1 MIPLLA
7 ARQIMASLGNRVC
20 ILASLV
26 VLGCSASF
34 ADDVEEA
41 EEKAFREAAALAEPS
56 IVRIQTVGGL
66 DRVGQILAAEGPT
79 TGVVVSADGY
89 IITSSF
95 NFVNQPTSIVVRHPD
110 GRPLPATV
118 VATDHSK
125 MLTLLKVEADDL
137 TPAVAAPA
145 EEVRVGQW
153 ALAMGRTFD
162 EQLPSVSVGIVSALD
177 RIWGKAIQ
185 TDAKTSPV
193 NYGGPLVDIQG
204 RTLGIIVPLSP
215 QGTDEAAGVEWY
227 DGGIGFA
234 IALAD
239 IQRVLD
245 RMKKGEDL
253 HRGLLGV
260 SFPGASGLL
269 GVDPTI
275 DRVRVN
281 SPADKAGIE
290 AGDVL
295 TKVGDVPVTTQSEI
309 KHAMGKYYAG
319 DRLAIV
325 VKRGEKEISA
335 EVDLVAELTPYESGF
350 LGILPTREPTDEEGV
365 GIRHVFVDSPAAKLG
380 LKNRD
385 RIVEFQGTPTP
396 NAATL
401 LDLVSRVQPGEE
413 VSVTWSREGQ
423 QETQKVELS
432 AIPSELPTELRSVP
446 IVPADD
452 AVERPEVGHFSGT
465 IPDGEMT
472 YWAYVPETYNPAATY
487 GLMVW
492 IHPHGDTMEAA
503 VLNKWKTICQQRG
516 VIILAPRAE
525 SISRW
530 TLPETAV
537 VKQLVEKFIEDYSI
551 DRQRVFVH
559 TMAEGGPFALQ
570 LVTKDRDIFAGF
582 SGIGT
587 PLRGKLP
594 ENDPEFRQQFHFVV
608 GANAPLKPRVNA
620 SVEALRKLKFP
631 ATLHEVEGLENGT
644 YPEKTTAETLAVW
657 ADLLDRI

>member
-1 MIPLLA
+1 MTHLHFSKTI
-7 ARQIMASLGNRVC
+7 ASLFCVHVALIMLGTSVC
-20 ILASLV
+20 HAEDL
-26 VLGCSASF
+26 
-34 ADDVEEA
+34 EEA

-79 TGVVVSADGY
+79 TGVVVSSDGFV
-89 IITSSF
+89 ITSSF

-110 GRPLPATV
+110 GRPLPAKI

-125 MLTLLKVEADDL
+125 MLTLLKVDADDL
-137 TPAVAAPA
+137 TPAVTAPA
-145 EEVRVGQW
+145 EEIRVGQW

-162 EQLPSVSVGIVSALD
+162 ENLPSVSVGIVSALD

-204 RTLGIIVPLSP
+204 RVMGVVVPLSP

-234 IALAD
+234 IPLAD
-239 IQRVLD
+239 INRVLD

-290 AGDVL
+290 SGDVL
-295 TKVGDVPVTTQSEI
+295 VKIGDTDVASQSEI

-319 DRLAIV
+319 DRLSIT
-325 VKRGEKEISA
+325 VKRGEENISA
-335 EVDLVAELTPYESGF
+335 DIELVAELAPYESGF
-350 LGILPTREPTDEEGV
+350 LGILPERQSSENAEGV
-365 GIRHVFVDSPAAKLG
+365 GVRYVFLDSPAAKLG

-385 RIVEFQGTPTP
+385 RIVAFDKTETP
-396 NAATL
+396 NAEVL
-401 LDLVSRVQPGEE
+401 LDLVSRMQPGDTA
-413 VSVTWSREGQ
+413 SVTWSSEGKPNTK
-423 QETQKVELS
+423 EVELA
-432 AIPSELPTELRSVP
+432 AIPDQLPDELRSVA
-446 IVPADD
+446 IVPAGD

-472 YWAYVPETYNPAATY
+472 YWAYVPDGYNPAASY

-492 IHPHGDTMEAA
+492 IHPNDDTMEAA
-503 VLNKWKTICQQRG
+503 ILNKWRVICEQRG
-516 VIILAPRAE
+516 LILLAPRAE
-525 SISRW
+525 NITRW

-537 VKQLVEKFIEDYSI
+537 VKQLVEKFLADYSI
-551 DRQRVFVH
+551 DQDRVFVH
-559 TMAEGGPFALQ
+559 TMAEGGPFGLQ
-570 LVTKDRDIFAGF
+570 LVLKNRDLFAGF
-582 SGIGT
+582 SGVGT

-594 ENDPEFRQQFHFVV
+594 ENDPDFRQQFQFIV
-608 GANAPLKPRVNA
+608 GPDDPLKPRINA

-631 ATLHEVEGLENGT
+631 ATLQEIDGLKSGI
-644 YPEKTTAETLAVW
+644 YPEKADVESLAIW

>member
-1 MIPLLA
+1 MKFFSVLA
-7 ARQIMASLGNRVC
+7 ALVMLGSSVC
-20 ILASLV
+20 R
-26 VLGCSASF
+26 
-34 ADDVEEA
+34 ADDLEEA
-41 EEKAFREAAALAEPS
+41 EEKAFREAAALAAPS

-66 DRVGQILAAEGPT
+66 DRVGQILAVEGPT
-79 TGVVVSADGY
+79 TGVVVSEDGY
-89 IITSSF
+89 VITSSF

-137 TPAVAAPA
+137 TPAVATPA
-145 EEVRVGQW
+145 DEVRVGQW

-204 RTLGIIVPLSP
+204 RTLGVVVPMSP

-234 IALAD
+234 IPLTD
-239 IQRVLD
+239 INRVLD
-245 RMKKGEDL
+245 RMKNGEDL

-290 AGDVL
+290 SGDVL
-295 TKVGDVPVTTQSEI
+295 VKIGDIAVASQSEI

-319 DRLAIV
+319 DQLSIA
-325 VKRGEKEISA
+325 VKRGDETISA
-335 EVDLVAELTPYESGF
+335 ELELVAELTPFESGF
-350 LGILPTREPTDEEGV
+350 LGILPDREQSKNEEGV
-365 GIRHVFVDSPAAKLG
+365 GVRHVFADSPAAKLG

-385 RIVEFQGTPTP
+385 RILEFNETATPD
-396 NAATL
+396 AATL
-401 LDLVSRVQPGEE
+401 LDLVSRVQPGETA
-413 VSVTWSREGQ
+413 SVTWSQEG
-423 QETQKVELS
+423 EKKTEKVELT
-432 AIPSELPTELRSVP
+432 AIPDQLPDELRSVA
-446 IVPADD
+446 IVPPNDET
-452 AVERPEVGHFSGT
+452 ERPEVGHFSGT

-472 YWAYVPETYNPAATY
+472 YWAYVPNTYNPAASY
-487 GLMVW
+487 GVMVW
-492 IHPHGDTMEAA
+492 IHPNDDTMEAA
-503 VLNKWKTICQQRG
+503 ILDKWRVICQQRG
-516 VIILAPRAE
+516 LILLAPRAE
-525 SISRW
+525 SITRW

-537 VKQLVEKFIEDYSI
+537 VKQLVEKFLEDYSI
-551 DRQRVFVH
+551 DRKRVFVH
-559 TMAEGGPFALQ
+559 TMAEGGPFGLQ
-570 LVTKDRDIFAGF
+570 LVFKNRDLFTGF

-594 ENDPEFRQQFHFVV
+594 ENDPDFRQQFQFIV
-608 GANAPLKPRVNA
+608 GPDDPLKPRINA
-620 SVEALRKLKFP
+620 SAEALRKLKFP
-631 ATLHEVEGLENGT
+631 ATLHEINGLKSGI
-644 YPEKTTAETLAVW
+644 YPEKATIETLAVW

>member
-1 MIPLLA
+1 MCHPKHLMNVFRVLA
-7 ARQIMASLGNRVC
+7 ASIVLCASVGR
-20 ILASLV
+20 
-26 VLGCSASF
+26 
-34 ADDVEEA
+34 ADDLEEA
-41 EEKAFREAAALAEPS
+41 EEKAFREAAALAAPS

-66 DRVGQILAAEGPT
+66 DRVGQILAVEGPT
-79 TGVVVSADGY
+79 TGVVVSEDGY
-89 IITSSF
+89 VITSSF

-137 TPAVAAPA
+137 TPAVAAPVD
-145 EEVRVGQW
+145 EVQVGQW

-204 RTLGIIVPLSP
+204 RTLGVIVPMSP

-234 IALAD
+234 IPLAD
-239 IQRVLD
+239 INRVLD
-245 RMKKGEDL
+245 RMKNGEDL

-281 SPADKAGIE
+281 SPADKAGLQS
-290 AGDVL
+290 GDVL
-295 TKVGDVPVTTQSEI
+295 VKIGDESVASQSEI

-319 DRLAIV
+319 DQISV
-325 VKRGEKEISA
+325 TVKRGDETISS
-335 EVDLVAELTPYESGF
+335 EMELVAELTPFESGF
-350 LGILPTREPTDEEGV
+350 LGILPVRESSENEEGV
-365 GIRHVFVDSPAAKLG
+365 GVRHVFAESPAATLG

-385 RIVEFQGTPTP
+385 RILKLNDAPTP
-396 NAATL
+396 DAATL
-401 LDLVSRVQPGEE
+401 LDLVSRVQPGETA
-413 VSVTWSREGQ
+413 SVTWSHDG
-423 QETQKVELS
+423 ETKTEKVELT
-432 AIPSELPTELRSVP
+432 AIPDQLPDELRSVA
-446 IVPADD
+446 IVPAGD

-472 YWAYVPETYNPAATY
+472 YWAYVPNSYNPQASY

-492 IHPHGDTMEAA
+492 IHPNDDTMEAA
-503 VLNKWKTICQQRG
+503 VLDKWRVICQQRG
-516 VIILAPRAE
+516 LILLAPRAE
-525 SISRW
+525 SITRW

-537 VKQLVEKFIEDYSI
+537 VKQLVEQFVEDYSI
-551 DRQRVFVH
+551 DRKRIFVH
-559 TMAEGGPFALQ
+559 TMAEGGPFGLQ
-570 LVTKDRDIFAGF
+570 LVFKNRDLFAGF

-594 ENDPEFRQQFHFVV
+594 ENDPDFRQQFQFVV
-608 GANAPLKPRVNA
+608 GADDPLKPRIAA

-631 ATLHEVEGLENGT
+631 VTLHQIDGLKNGL
-644 YPEKTTAETLAVW
+644 YPEKATIETLAIW